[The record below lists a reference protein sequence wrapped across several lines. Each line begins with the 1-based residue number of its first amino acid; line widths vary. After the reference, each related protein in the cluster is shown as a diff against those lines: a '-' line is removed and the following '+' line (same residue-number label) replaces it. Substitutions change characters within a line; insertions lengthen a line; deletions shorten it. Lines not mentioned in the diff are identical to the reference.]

1 MALSQSGRLGNVVP
15 VSATGQIQPACVPLQ
30 RQPRAATAPPRSFI
44 TATDED
50 AEINWTL
57 SLFLCLV
64 LTGSLHPPPAQVLRS
79 LSLCVAEASACFSA
93 LFLVVFFFF
102 FFVFSLSRSFLGFAW
117 LFCLFFLLYCDSL
130 SLLFSLLFISYFH
143 KKKMEIENGANTVV
157 LDLSSR
163 CAILVVRIS
172 WCQPAECR
180 VARQSSRAAFIVE
193 QLLFFFFLQN
203 APSEQQRQFG
213 NESRLTLLLIQQ
225 GNVVGLF
232 Q

>member
-1 MALSQSGRLGNVVP
+1 MP

-30 RQPRAATAPPRSFI
+30 RRPRAATAPPRSFI

-50 AEINWTL
+50 AEINWTF

-79 LSLCVAEASACFSA
+79 LPLCLAEASARFSA
-93 LFLVVFFFF
+93 LFLAVFLLL
-102 FFVFSLSRSFLGFAW
+102 FVFSPSRSFLGFAW
-117 LFCLFFLLYCDSL
+117 LFCLFFLLHRDTHFLSL
-130 SLLFSLLFISYFH
+130 SLSVCLSLSLCPFH
-143 KKKMEIENGANTVV
+143 LLLAQEENGDLERANTVA
-157 LDLSSR
+157 LDLSSC

-172 WCQPAECR
+172 RCQPTECR
-180 VARQSSRAAFIVE
+180 VAKQSSRAAFILE
-193 QLLFFFFLQN
+193 QPLFPFLHN

>member
-1 MALSQSGRLGNVVP
+1 MP

-30 RQPRAATAPPRSFI
+30 RRPRAATAPPRSFI

-93 LFLVVFFFF
+93 LFLAVVFF
-102 FFVFSLSRSFLGFAW
+102 VLFSLCRAPFSALLGCSVSSFSSTVTL
-117 LFCLFFLLYCDSL
+117 SL
-130 SLLFSLLFISYFH
+130 SLILSLLFISYFY
-143 KKKMEIENGANTVV
+143 KKKMEIENGANTVA
-157 LDLSSR
+157 LDLSSS

-172 WCQPAECR
+172 RCQPAECR

-193 QLLFFFFLQN
+193 QPLFF
-203 APSEQQRQFG
+203 AERSK
-213 NESRLTLLLIQQ
+213 
-225 GNVVGLF
+225 
-232 Q
+232 